1 LRVLSLLLAVIACSP
16 VPVLA
21 REEASDAMLAQLDID
36 ITQLSI
42 EDLLNLKITSLS
54 KKSESASRVPAAVY
68 VLTAEDIRRS
78 GVTSIPEALRLVPGM
93 EVARVDANK
102 WAVSSRGFNSRSAN
116 KLLVMIDGRTIYD
129 FLFSGVLWETKDVTL
144 ENVDRI
150 EVIRGPGGAIW
161 GANAVNGVINII
173 TKPASETQGGLIEAA
188 IGTEERAFGAVRYG
202 FEAGDT
208 GHMRVFA
215 MGWDR
220 DEGFLE
226 TGRPDDDARLGRG
239 GFRYDSNPTSQDT
252 LTVQGD
258 AYDGRQGTP
267 DTSIA
272 ADSTSNGG
280 DLLGRWSR
288 NLSGGGRVSL
298 QFYYDT
304 THFDN
309 PVLNETRHTMDL
321 EFNHE
326 LPKLGA
332 HSFIYGLTYR
342 STSDEIGNTPQL
354 MLIPDQRT
362 DRLQGAFVQDEI
374 ELAANQVYL
383 TLGSKFEE
391 NDYTGSEVQPNIRLA
406 WYTSET
412 DMLWTAV
419 SRAVRTPS
427 RLEEDFVVPLPG
439 PGHQVLRSNHMQEAE
454 QLTAYEVGYRFS
466 ATPDLFLDLATFYNV
481 YDDLIT
487 VEGLDGIGNKSGG
500 ETHGLEI
507 AATWIPVQDWKF
519 TGGYTLLDMDLE
531 LDADSLDDPAT
542 RVTALEGNDPANQIF
557 VRMGTNFAQRY
568 QLDVTLR
575 YADRLPSQNVS
586 SYTVADIRFA
596 AHINENL
603 ELSLVGQNLFK
614 DHHFEQGPA
623 SNGGLASEVESGV
636 YAKLLW
642 VF

>member
-1 LRVLSLLLAVIACSP
+1 MLAVIACNP
-16 VPVLA
+16 VPALA
-21 REEASDAMLAQLDID
+21 HEEAHDTMLAQMDID

-54 KKSESASRVPAAVY
+54 KKTESATRVPAAVY

-93 EVARVDANK
+93 DVARVDANK

-116 KLLVMIDGRTIYD
+116 KLLVMVDGRTIYD
-129 FLFSGVLWETKDVTL
+129 FLFSGVLWETKDVML

-150 EVIRGPGGAIW
+150 EVIRGPGGAVW

-173 TKPASETQGGLIEAA
+173 TKPAAETQGGLVEAA
-188 IGTEERAFGAVRYG
+188 VGTEERAFGAVRYG
-202 FEAGDT
+202 FKTGDT
-208 GHMRVFA
+208 GYMRVFA
-215 MGWDR
+215 TGWNR

-226 TGRPDDDARLGRG
+226 TGEPDDDARLGQA
-239 GFRYDSNPTSQDT
+239 GFRYDSNLTSQDI
-252 LTVQGD
+252 LTVQGE

-267 DTSIA
+267 DEAIA
-272 ADSTSNGG
+272 PDSTSNGG

-288 NLSGGGRVSL
+288 NLPGGGRTSL
-298 QFYYDT
+298 QFYYDAT
-304 THFDN
+304 EFDN
-309 PVLNETRHTMDL
+309 PVLNETRHTVDL

-326 LPKLGA
+326 LPRLGA
-332 HSFIYGLTYR
+332 HDLIYGLTYR
-342 STSDEIGNTPQL
+342 RTSDEIGNTPQL
-354 MLIPDQRT
+354 SLIPDRRT

-374 ELAANQVYL
+374 ELSANRLYL
-383 TLGSKFEE
+383 TLGSKFED

-406 WYTSET
+406 WHTSET
-412 DMLWTAV
+412 DTLWAAV

-427 RLEEDFVVPLPG
+427 RLEEDFVIPLPG
-439 PGHQVLRSNHMQEAE
+439 TGQELRSNHMQEAE
-454 QLTAYEVGYRFS
+454 QLTAYEIGYRFS

-500 ETHGLEI
+500 ETHGMEI
-507 AATWIPVQDWKF
+507 AATWIPAQDWKF
-519 TGGYTLLDMDLE
+519 AGGYTFLDMDLE
-531 LDADSLDDPAT
+531 LDADSLDNQASI
-542 RVTALEGNDPANQIF
+542 TALEGNDPENQAF

-575 YADRLPSQNVS
+575 YADRLQSQNVS

-596 AHINENL
+596 GHINENL
-603 ELSLVGQNLFK
+603 ELSLVGQNLFE
-614 DHHFEQGPA
+614 DHHLEQGA
-623 SNGGLASEVESGV
+623 VSNGGLVSEVEAGV

-642 VF
+642 IF